1 MRFTTIFF
9 DLDDT
14 LYPSDS
20 GLWLA
25 IKERMNT
32 YMRERLNIP
41 AEQVSS
47 LREKYYMQ
55 FGTTTRGLQEY
66 HDLDTQDFLA
76 YVHDLP
82 LKNYLTPNPQL
93 RSIIASLPTRN
104 LIFTNAD
111 AHHAERVLTALE
123 LRDLFDT
130 IVDVNVIAPYC
141 KPMPNAFRLA
151 MELAGETDPQ
161 KCVMIDDLPRTTRAA
176 SELGMF
182 SLLVNDSFSNDE
194 ANAHL
199 KDWAEL
205 HTILERQ

>member
-14 LYPSDS
+14 LYPPES

-25 IKERMNT
+25 IKERMND
-32 YMRERLNIP
+32 YMRERLHIP

-47 LREKYYMQ
+47 LREKYYLQ
-55 FGTTTRGLQEY
+55 YGTTTRGLQEH

-82 LKNYLTPNPQL
+82 LKEYLTPNPTL
-93 RSIIASLPTRN
+93 RSVIASLPTRN

-111 AHHAERVLTALE
+111 IRHAERVLAALE
-123 LRDLFDT
+123 LRDLFEI
-130 IVDVNVIAPYC
+130 IVDVNAITPHC
-141 KPMPNAFRLA
+141 KPMPIAFKTA
-151 MELAGETDPQ
+151 MQIAGETDPQ
-161 KCVMIDDLPRTTRAA
+161 KCVMIDDLRRTTRAA
-176 SELGMF
+176 SDLGMF
-182 SLLVNDSFSNDE
+182 SLLAHDSFANGD

-199 KDWAEL
+199 TDWVEL
-205 HTILERQ
+205 RDILERQ